1 MPRDVPLDPQLSSL
15 LQAIR
20 ESRAAPT
27 TPAEKRATTIATV
40 VKLGLTLANTVLFGC
55 AFSMLARDPRLVSK
69 MGLVLLGLALIP
81 TFIVTSV
88 AVPVLVRKALLERR

>member
-1 MPRDVPLDPQLSSL
+1 MPRDVPLDAKLSSL

-20 ESRAAPT
+20 DSRAAPT
-27 TPAEKRATTIATV
+27 TPAEKRATLIATV
-40 VKLGLTLANTVLFGC
+40 VKLVLILTNTVLFGC
-55 AFSMLARDPRLVSK
+55 AFSLLAQDPRLVAK

-88 AVPVLVRKALLERR
+88 AVPVLVRSALLDKP